1 MRKNLEKKGY
11 ALKRLTAADV
21 RDVTG
26 PVRIHLIALCHQGE
40 MKGTANLMP
49 IEMRAGTRVCL
60 PHVFQL
66 TANNISDDFRATV
79 LGVDPRVS
87 VDVSA
92 GITAERF
99 DYVFANPVRD
109 VDEPHE
115 WQLLNCLMDS
125 IEHYEAVDV
134 GDRAGGGVVH
144 GIYRTMLLAIAEMEV
159 RRDDGARSMGPY
171 SMRDAWFR
179 NFVLLLDKHIEQE
192 REVQFYAEQVGV
204 SPKYL
209 TMICKD
215 KTGRKPKE
223 IISAILLSRIK
234 MDMATTTLNMKQL
247 ADKYGFADMSSFGKF
262 FKKMTGSSPRDF
274 RMQ

>member
-1 MRKNLEKKGY
+1 MRKNLEEKGY

-21 RDVTG
+21 RDVVG

-66 TANNISDDFRATV
+66 TASYISDDFRATV
-79 LGVDPRVS
+79 LGVDPQVS
-87 VDVSA
+87 LDVSA
-92 GITAERF
+92 GITTERF
-99 DYVFANPVRD
+99 EYVFAHPVRD
-109 VDEPHE
+109 VDDPHE
-115 WQLLNCLMDS
+115 WQLLNCLMDG
-125 IEHYEAVDV
+125 IEHYDAVDR

-144 GIYRTMLLAIAEMEV
+144 GIYRTMLLAIAEMEM
-159 RRDDGARSMGPY
+159 RRDADAHSTGSY

-179 NFVLLLDKHIEQE
+179 SFLLLLDRYIDQE
-192 REVQFYAEQVGV
+192 REVKFYAEKVGV

-209 TMICKD
+209 TLICKD
-215 KTGRKPKE
+215 RTGRKPKE
-223 IISAILLSRIK
+223 IISTILLSRIK
-234 MDMATTTLNMKQL
+234 MDMVTTTLNMKQL

-262 FKKMTGSSPRDF
+262 FKKMTGTSPREF
-274 RMQ
+274 RL